1 MFTNHDVIIRA
12 GNWLSPPEEKSRR
25 RLRDRTRSKMRWA
38 TLKKNG
44 LTVFFVVL
52 YFLVNAGLFIWV
64 AIQRKDEGGWV
75 IVARVHGMCLNFNS
89 MFILVLMMKHS
100 LTWLRSTRIGK
111 YFPIDHHIA
120 FHKAVAVVI
129 FIQGVLHF
137 IGHLGR
143 YSKYSGGK
151 EESRS
156 PLTESIKWPLLR
168 SWIRL
173 YNRVQNDLRHIL

>member
-1 MFTNHDVIIRA
+1 
-12 GNWLSPPEEKSRR
+12 
-25 RLRDRTRSKMRWA
+25 MRWA

-151 EESRS
+151 
-156 PLTESIKWPLLR
+156 
-168 SWIRL
+168 
-173 YNRVQNDLRHIL
+173 